1 MEETV
6 STITVG
12 VITDLAKDG
21 IKYVCEKLNDYR
33 KEINAMDSIDFGDAY
48 ETYIKTSY
56 EKIRKVKTLIY
67 NKEPRDLYSIYE
79 CINVRNNGN
88 EISTQKVNNLLELGH
103 KIIITGLAGI
113 GKTTMLKHLFLNTIH
128 ETGYIPIFVE
138 LRGSNTEEVS
148 DIDILEII
156 YKSLENCGFTLE
168 YEYFEYSMSI
178 GKYIIFYDGF
188 DEVKTE
194 IGYSLGK
201 NIKDIST
208 KYPDNYYII
217 TSRPLEQFIGWNDFL
232 ELEGMSLNKKQAI
245 NLVSKLE
252 YDKVVKE
259 KFIKALEEEGLFE
272 KYSSFASNPLLL
284 NIMLMTFDER
294 ATIPDKLNDF
304 YEQAFATLFNVH
316 DGSKDCFRRNIKTSL
331 GCEDFKQI
339 FAYFCFKSFFNSDFR
354 FTESSVRTYITQ
366 SKQKIDPLAIWTTD
380 DYLDDLIHA
389 VCMLVKDGLYYT
401 FSHRS
406 FQEYFAALYT
416 TKLLDDV
423 QRRLI
428 QGWLTENKG
437 FAGDPY
443 FLMLYNMQGNKFNRI
458 VLCPG
463 LKKIKEKYQDGFSI
477 ALLEDLF
484 KEIVVKKIGN
494 GKYSTHV
501 LIKDNYLCSILRM
514 TCLFN
519 NYEFT
524 NIDENEDYLN
534 YLTNDRNLDKN
545 VSITFEKIKS
555 DNAEEIVINGLRW
568 IEEQIKFGMKILDE
582 YGQNELGGK
591 RKVSSIMENL

>member
-1 MEETV
+1 M
-6 STITVG
+6 
-12 VITDLAKDG
+12 
-21 IKYVCEKLNDYR
+21 
-33 KEINAMDSIDFGDAY
+33 
-48 ETYIKTSY
+48 
-56 EKIRKVKTLIY
+56 
-67 NKEPRDLYSIYE
+67 
-79 CINVRNNGN
+79 
-88 EISTQKVNNLLELGH
+88 NNLLELGH

-339 FAYFCFKSFFNSDFR
+339 FAYFCFKLYMSF
-354 FTESSVRTYITQ
+354 
-366 SKQKIDPLAIWTTD
+366 
-380 DYLDDLIHA
+380 
-389 VCMLVKDGLYYT
+389 
-401 FSHRS
+401 
-406 FQEYFAALYT
+406 
-416 TKLLDDV
+416 
-423 QRRLI
+423 
-428 QGWLTENKG
+428 
-437 FAGDPY
+437 
-443 FLMLYNMQGNKFNRI
+443 
-458 VLCPG
+458 
-463 LKKIKEKYQDGFSI
+463 
-477 ALLEDLF
+477 
-484 KEIVVKKIGN
+484 
-494 GKYSTHV
+494 
-501 LIKDNYLCSILRM
+501 
-514 TCLFN
+514 
-519 NYEFT
+519 
-524 NIDENEDYLN
+524 
-534 YLTNDRNLDKN
+534 
-545 VSITFEKIKS
+545 
-555 DNAEEIVINGLRW
+555 
-568 IEEQIKFGMKILDE
+568 
-582 YGQNELGGK
+582 
-591 RKVSSIMENL
+591 